1 MKAKKVISRSK
12 KMTIT
17 APVSSEY
24 EKDFYKW
31 SSDQA
36 KLLKKKA
43 FDKVD
48 LENIIEEIE
57 SLGRSDKRALRSH
70 LRVLLMHMLKMEYQ
84 PHGGMGNSLSWKK
97 SISNARHEI
106 KMLTDDSPSLK
117 KMVTAFT
124 AEAYEFAK
132 DDAYSET
139 GIPIEVFPKEC
150 PWKISEI
157 LK

>member
-1 MKAKKVISRSK
+1 MAV
-12 KMTIT
+12 T
-17 APVSSEY
+17 APVSSGY

-31 SSDQA
+31 LFDQA

-43 FDKVD
+43 FDKID

-70 LRVLLMHMLKMEYQ
+70 LRILLMHMIKMEYQ
-84 PHGGMGNSLSWKK
+84 PHGMGNSLSWKK

-117 KMVTAFT
+117 KMIVQFIP
-124 AEAYEFAK
+124 EAYEFAK
-132 DDAYSET
+132 DDASLET
-139 GIPIEVFPKEC
+139 GIPVEVFPKEC

-157 LK
+157 L